1 METSG
6 NLRFASTARIASSYV
21 GDLAAPLAEAVLRSI
36 DSSVSEAESDAQWL
50 SDHRLICD
58 LENASKNI
66 KVSFDHVDHR
76 IAVSLLK
83 GTWRALH
90 QSLMVKTPGS
100 TLGIVACH
108 VAAAAA
114 SQGLRGLRRMMLALH
129 SLRAIDRDLGLIRPL
144 DELEHALGHCRG
156 RRQAEAA
163 VQKALEPYAATSN
176 LAAWVLHGIQAPSG
190 CDIDYHVAGFRAP
203 EWCA

>member
-1 METSG
+1 MG
-6 NLRFASTARIASSYV
+6 
-21 GDLAAPLAEAVLRSI
+21 
-36 DSSVSEAESDAQWL
+36 DSSLSDAESDAQWL
-50 SDHRLICD
+50 CDHRLLCD
-58 LENASKNI
+58 LESASKNI
-66 KVSFDHVDHR
+66 KVSFDHLDHN

-83 GTWRALH
+83 GTWRAMH
-90 QSLMVKTPGS
+90 HSLMLRTNGVS

-108 VAAAAA
+108 VVAAAA

-129 SLRAIDRDLGLIRPL
+129 SLRAIDRDLALIRPL
-144 DELEHALGHCRG
+144 DELEHVLGDCRG

-190 CDIDYHVAGFRAP
+190 CDIDHHVAGFRLP